1 MRKRSLLKRIFSKR
15 RMRKI
20 KTSLIR
26 FKKKNLALVSGKMGI
41 SRGLAISVSVLILAA
56 AVAGINWAKFSATKT
71 STGNTLSA
79 GTLELSIE
87 KAGTWLGNVDNLKP
101 GEEGQK
107 TITVK
112 NIGSIGGVLKVT
124 KVEIKGNYENGC
136 GEPEN
141 SDGDTT
147 CTEANGDGELP
158 EYLIITIGN
167 TDDEDL
173 FANGDLASLANGDTP
188 LTGAN
193 VDLDANADTDIVVKY
208 RVPEDTGNIIQSD
221 NCDFTI
227 TFTLEQ
233 E

>member
-1 MRKRSLLKRIFSKR
+1 MRKKSLLKRIFTKR

-20 KTSLIR
+20 KTSLIC

-56 AVAGINWAKFSATKT
+56 AVAGINWAKFSATKI

-87 KAGTWLGNVDNLKP
+87 KPGTWTGNVDNLKP
-101 GEEGQK
+101 GEEGRK

-112 NIGSIGGVLKVT
+112 NTGSIDGVLKVT
-124 KVEIKGNYENGC
+124 KVEIKGNNENGC
-136 GEPEN
+136 GDPEIEN
-141 SDGDTT
+141 GDDPG
-147 CTEANGDGELP
+147 NNDGELP